1 MGRGNANL
9 LSESLTYAKP
19 EDLKSKDIIK
29 VSTGAYMHVERAL
42 IPYQEFYARCRAS
55 QELISAQIPW
65 AFAQAEKSRQA
76 SGKTEARP
84 REGRRSSE
92 RERGERGER
101 GERERAPSSPKK
113 DKGDSE
119 HLTTE
124 EKLLAAILA
133 ANEELLEALR
143 QYDDLE
149 RVGIERDAQERSKK
163 EVRMDRSVSP
173 SAGCRP

>member
-29 VSTGAYMHVERAL
+29 VSTGAYMYVERAL

-84 REGRRSSE
+84 REGLRSSE

-101 GERERAPSSPKK
+101 ERPPSSPKK

-163 EVRMDRSVSP
+163 EVRMDRSVSL
-173 SAGCRP
+173 STGCRMS